1 VPPAPQPAAENEV
14 GESRW
19 PMATA
24 VVATIILT
32 LLVPN
37 QVRIAHIPRFWPI
50 LELLLLGVLIVG
62 DPGRIDRRSKNLHR
76 ISMALVGLLVTG
88 AMVQTLALTTEL
100 IDGGAAATSGART
113 LLEAGAAVWVVNNIA
128 YALFYWELD
137 GGGAAARA
145 WNVRA
150 HPDFAFPQHMEPS
163 VAPPGWYPKFPD
175 YLYLGFTNA
184 IAFSPTDVMPLTY
197 RAKTVMLVQS
207 MISLVLIGLIIARA
221 VNVLPS

>member
-1 VPPAPQPAAENEV
+1 
-14 GESRW
+14 
-19 PMATA
+19 MATA

-62 DPGRIDRRSKNLHR
+62 DPGRIDQRSKNLHR

-128 YALFYWELD
+128 YALLYWPIRTSRFRSTWSP
-137 GGGAAARA
+137 ASPRRA
-145 WNVRA
+145 GIRS
-150 HPDFAFPQHMEPS
+150 FPTTS
-163 VAPPGWYPKFPD
+163 IWG
-175 YLYLGFTNA
+175 
-184 IAFSPTDVMPLTY
+184 SPTPS
-197 RAKTVMLVQS
+197 RS
-207 MISLVLIGLIIARA
+207 ARRM
-221 VNVLPS
+221 SCH